1 MATAIATTPFTVT
14 TDRSASTTTV
24 ADSPRRFDAV
34 SAAVIVGGSAL
45 AVGSFAW
52 IAWAMSQ
59 IHITI

>member
-34 SAAVIVGGSAL
+34 SAAVGGSAL